1 MSRSPA
7 GIPVVRDGLPSVT
20 TDQMIEVDRAMIE
33 DYGIELIQMME
44 NAGRN
49 LAHLCRQRF
58 LSGDP
63 RDKAVIVLA
72 GRGGNGG
79 GSLVAARRLAN
90 WGVNVVVVIAT
101 PADAFEGVPA
111 HQLGILQ
118 RMSVPV
124 LEAAPTGADA
134 EVDLVIDGLIGY
146 SLSGPPRGA
155 TADLIRWA
163 NEQAAPVLSLDA
175 PSGLDTASGTLFE
188 PAIHAA
194 ATMTLALPKRG
205 LAEDANQEVV
215 GELYLAD
222 ISVPPALYDSPRL
235 GLEVGNIFADADI
248 VLLRGAQTEGE
259 QSGAD
264 IDRFTD
270 DH

>member
-1 MSRSPA
+1 MSGFPP
-7 GIPVVRDGLPSVT
+7 GIPVVRDEVPSVD
-20 TDQMIEVDRAMIE
+20 TDQMIEVDRAMVE

-63 RDKAVIVLA
+63 RGKAVTVLA

-101 PADAFEGVPA
+101 PAHAFEGVAA

-118 RMSVPV
+118 RMNVPV
-124 LEAAPTGADA
+124 QEAAPTAADA
-134 EVDLVIDGLIGY
+134 GADLVIDGLIGY
-146 SLSGPPRGA
+146 SLSGPPHGV

-163 NEQAAPVLSLDA
+163 NEQAAP
-175 PSGLDTASGTLFE
+175 
-188 PAIHAA
+188 
-194 ATMTLALPKRG
+194 
-205 LAEDANQEVV
+205 
-215 GELYLAD
+215 
-222 ISVPPALYDSPRL
+222 
-235 GLEVGNIFADADI
+235 
-248 VLLRGAQTEGE
+248 TEGE
-259 QSGAD
+259 
-264 IDRFTD
+264 
-270 DH
+270 

>member
-1 MSRSPA
+1 MSQAPA
-7 GIPVVRDGLPSVT
+7 GIPVARDHVPSVT
-20 TDQMIEVDRAMIE
+20 TDQMIEVDRAMVE

-63 RDKAVIVLA
+63 RGKAVTVLA

-90 WGVNVVVVIAT
+90 WGANVVVVIAT
-101 PADAFEGVPA
+101 PADAFEGVAA

-118 RMSVPV
+118 RMNVPL
-124 LEAAPTGADA
+124 LEAVPTAADA
-134 EVDLVIDGLIGY
+134 DVDLVIDGLIGY
-146 SLSGPPRGA
+146 SLSGPPRGV
-155 TADLIRWA
+155 TAELIRWA

-175 PSGLDTASGTLFE
+175 PSGLDTATGTVFE

-205 LAEDANQEVV
+205 LAEDANQEFV

-248 VLLRGAQTEGE
+248 VLLRGAQTEG
-259 QSGAD
+259 G
-264 IDRFTD
+264 
-270 DH
+270 